1 LAIADCGFQRDL
13 IAELIGIRSPKSV
26 MSSGSLA
33 LILHAH
39 LPFVRHPEHE
49 HFLEEDWFFEAITE
63 CYVPLVRMMQ
73 RLLDEH
79 VPFKL
84 AMSLTPTLCAMLQD
98 KLLCERYVRHLDSL
112 IDLATRE
119 RKRNRNHP
127 PLHELANFYFKIFRE
142 TRRFFVDE
150 YKCDLLATF
159 RELRESG
166 GLEIVASAATHGL
179 LPLLQEPVIAE
190 GGDLGVPAF
199 ASSTPSRS
207 TLKTVAARAQI
218 LIGRDVYVDLFG
230 VEPRGFWLPECAYG
244 PGLESILQ
252 EANIRW
258 FVLDTHG
265 LLFGKPRPRRSIY
278 APCYTPAGP
287 AAFARDH
294 DSSRQVWS
302 AQGGYPGDPAYR
314 EFYRDAGFDLPL
326 EHLGPVAHGTR
337 KFSGVKYHRI
347 TGAGGQK
354 ELYDPAAAERIAERQ
369 ALHYLEERRR
379 QIREVAAAG
388 FDPIVVVPFDAEL
401 FGHWWFE
408 GPGFLEQFIRQSAI
422 ERDFRLSTPSEYL
435 TANPTQQ
442 IIEPATSTWGEKGYF
457 EVWLNP
463 SNAWIYPQL
472 HIAAQRMSDAARRYA
487 SSAVVEQP
495 LRLTGENPPDEAPA
509 LQLADRVLKQLA
521 RELLLAQSS
530 DWAFLMKTGTAPEYA
545 TKRTIDHLA
554 RFNRLHDQ
562 LVTNT
567 VDEKFLRECQWRDN
581 LFPNVNWSYYV

>member
-1 LAIADCGFQRDL
+1 MPGY
-13 IAELIGIRSPKSV
+13 
-26 MSSGSLA
+26 LA

-63 CYVPLVRMMQ
+63 CYIPLVRMMQ
-73 RLLDEH
+73 RLVDQH

-84 AMSLTPTLCAMLQD
+84 TVSITPTLCAMLQD
-98 KLLCERYVRHLDSL
+98 RLLRERYVRHLDLL
-112 IDLATRE
+112 IDLAARE
-119 RKRNRNHP
+119 QKRNRKHP
-127 PLHELANFYFKIFRE
+127 QLRELADFYFKMFRE
-142 TRRFFVDE
+142 TQRFFVEE
-150 YKCDLLATF
+150 YKCNLLSSF

-166 GLEIVASAATHGL
+166 ALEIITSAATHGL
-179 LPLLQEPVIAE
+179 LPLLQS
-190 GGDLGVPAF
+190 
-199 ASSTPSRS
+199 ASDGSATP
-207 TLKTVAARAQI
+207 ARAQI
-218 LIGRDVYVDLFG
+218 LIGCDIYADFFG
-230 VEPRGFWLPECAYG
+230 VEPAGFWLPECAYG

-265 LLFGKPRPRRSIY
+265 LLFANPRPRRSIF

-287 AAFARDH
+287 AAFARDR

-314 EFYRDAGFDLPL
+314 EFYRDAGFDLPM
-326 EHLGPVAHGTR
+326 EHLGPVSHGTR

-347 TGAGGQK
+347 TGRGDEK
-354 ELYDPAAAERIAERQ
+354 ELYDPVAAQRVAEAQ
-369 ALHYLEERRR
+369 AIHFLDERRR
-379 QIREVAAAG
+379 QIRGVTAAG

-408 GPGFLEQFIRQSAI
+408 GPGFLEVLIRQAAN

-435 TANPTQQ
+435 AANPTHQ
-442 IIEPATSTWGEKGYF
+442 IVEPAASTWGENGYF

-472 HIAAQRMSDAARRYA
+472 HIAAQRMSEVARRHA
-487 SSAVVEQP
+487 EDC
-495 LRLTGENPPDEAPA
+495 RA
-509 LQLADRVLKQLA
+509 LVDRVLKQLA

-530 DWAFLMKTGTAPEYA
+530 DWAFLIKTGTAREYA
-545 TKRTIDHLA
+545 TKRTVDHLC

-567 VDEKFLRECQWRDN
+567 LDEEFLRECESRDN
-581 LFPNVNWSYYV
+581 LFPNVNWRYYI

>member
-1 LAIADCGFQRDL
+1 
-13 IAELIGIRSPKSV
+13 
-26 MSSGSLA
+26 MSSGYLA

-63 CYVPLVRMMQ
+63 CYIPLVRMMQ
-73 RLLDEH
+73 RLVDEH

-98 KLLCERYVRHLDSL
+98 KLLCERYMRWLDSL

-119 RKRNRNHP
+119 RKRNRNHAQ
-127 PLHELANFYFKIFRE
+127 LRQLADFYFRIFRE

-150 YKCDLLATF
+150 CKCDLLATF
-159 RELRESG
+159 RGLRESG
-166 GLEIVASAATHGL
+166 GLEIIASAATHGF
-179 LPLLQEPVIAE
+179 LPLLQEPVTAE

-199 ASSTPSRS
+199 ASSTAPRS
-207 TLKTVAARAQI
+207 THAATAARAQV
-218 LIGRDVYVDLFG
+218 LIGRDVYADLFG
-230 VEPRGFWLPECAYG
+230 VDACRLLAARMRLRSGSGIHSSKRQIFAGSFSTRTGCC
-244 PGLESILQ
+244 LESRVRAARFMHLVT
-252 EANIRW
+252 R
-258 FVLDTHG
+258 
-265 LLFGKPRPRRSIY
+265 RPGRQRLR
-278 APCYTPAGP
+278 ATA
-287 AAFARDH
+287 

-347 TGAGGQK
+347 TGAGDYK
-354 ELYDPAAAERIAERQ
+354 ELYDPVAAERIAQKQ
-369 ALHYLEERRR
+369 ALHFLEERRR

-408 GPGFLEQFIRQSAI
+408 GPRFLEQFIRQAAI
-422 ERDFRLSTPSEYL
+422 ERDFRLSTPTEYL
-435 TANPTQQ
+435 AANPTQQ
-442 IIEPATSTWGEKGYF
+442 IIEPATSTWGENGYF

-487 SSAVVEQP
+487 SSGVVGQP
-495 LRLTGENPPDEAPA
+495 LRLPSEKPSGEAPA
-509 LQLADRVLKQLA
+509 LQFADRVLKQLA

-530 DWAFLMKTGTAPEYA
+530 DWAFLMKTGTAREYA

-567 VDEKFLRECQWRDN
+567 VDEEFLRECEWRDN
-581 LFPNVNWSYYV
+581 LFPNVNWRYYV

>member
-1 LAIADCGFQRDL
+1 
-13 IAELIGIRSPKSV
+13 

-39 LPFVRHPEHE
+39 LPFVRHPEHD

-73 RLLDEH
+73 RLVDEH

-112 IDLATRE
+112 IDLVTRE

-127 PLHELANFYFKIFRE
+127 PLRELADFYFKIFRE

-150 YKCDLLATF
+150 CKCDLLATF

-166 GLEIVASAATHGL
+166 GLEIIASAATHGL
-179 LPLLQEPVIAE
+179 LALLQEPAIAE
-190 GGDLGVPAF
+190 GRDRGVSAL
-199 ASSTPSRS
+199 ASSTPPRS
-207 TLKTVAARAQI
+207 TPAAIAARAQI

-244 PGLESILQ
+244 PGLGSILQ

-287 AAFARDH
+287 AAFARDR

-302 AQGGYPGDPAYR
+302 TQGGYPGDPAYR

-347 TGAGGQK
+347 TGVGGYK
-354 ELYDPAAAERIAERQ
+354 ELYDPVAAERVAERQ
-369 ALHYLEERRR
+369 ALHFLEERWR

-388 FDPIVVVPFDAEL
+388 FNPIVVVPFDAEL

-408 GPGFLEQFIRQSAI
+408 GPRFLEQFIRQAAI

-435 TANPTQQ
+435 AANTTQQ
-442 IIEPATSTWGEKGYF
+442 IIEPATSTWGENGYF

-487 SSAVVEQP
+487 SAVVGQF
-495 LRLTGENPPDEAPA
+495 
-509 LQLADRVLKQLA
+509 ADRVLKQLA

-530 DWAFLMKTGTAPEYA
+530 DWAFLMKTGTAREYA

-562 LVTNT
+562 LVTNN
-567 VDEKFLRECQWRDN
+567 VDEEFLRECESRDN
-581 LFPNVNWSYYV
+581 LFPNVNWRYYI

>member
-1 LAIADCGFQRDL
+1 
-13 IAELIGIRSPKSV
+13 

-63 CYVPLVRMMQ
+63 CYIPLVRMMQ
-73 RLLDEH
+73 RLVDEH

-84 AMSLTPTLCAMLQD
+84 AISLTPPLCAMLQD

-127 PLHELANFYFKIFRE
+127 RLRGLADFYFKIFRE

-150 YKCDLLATF
+150 CKCDLLLTF

-179 LPLLQEPVIAE
+179 LPLLQQSVIAE
-190 GGDLGVPAF
+190 GGDLGVPAL
-199 ASSTPSRS
+199 ASSTPPRS
-207 TLKTVAARAQI
+207 TPAATAARAQI

-230 VEPRGFWLPECAYG
+230 LEPRGFWLPECAYE

-265 LLFGKPRPRRSIY
+265 LLFGKPRPHRSIY

-287 AAFARDH
+287 AAFARDR

-326 EHLGPVAHGTR
+326 EHLGPVAHGIR

-347 TGAGGQK
+347 TGAGDQK
-354 ELYDPAAAERIAERQ
+354 ELYDPVAAERIAERQ
-369 ALHYLEERRR
+369 AFHFLEERRH
-379 QIREVAAAG
+379 QIRDVAAAG
-388 FDPIVVVPFDAEL
+388 FEPIVVVPFDAEL

-408 GPGFLEQFIRQSAI
+408 GPRFLEQFIRQAAI

-435 TANPTQQ
+435 ATNPTQQ
-442 IIEPATSTWGEKGYF
+442 IIEPATSTWGENGYF

-463 SNAWIYPQL
+463 SNAWICPQL
-472 HIAAQRMSDAARRYA
+472 HIAAQRMSEVARKYA
-487 SSAVVEQP
+487 GNCTP
-495 LRLTGENPPDEAPA
+495 FT
-509 LQLADRVLKQLA
+509 DRALKQLA

-530 DWAFLMKTGTAPEYA
+530 DWAFLMKTGTAREYA

-562 LVTNT
+562 LITNN
-567 VDEKFLRECQWRDN
+567 VDEEFLRECEWRDN
-581 LFPNVNWSYYV
+581 LFPNVNWRYYA